1 VAGIKSRETLVSQ
14 SSKKTFDDV
23 QAAFK
28 SGAILRSSSREL
40 EQLLVA
46 AGAEPIADPAARA
59 QAHEMSETMRRLL
72 EAKAQPARSKL
83 ALLATI
89 LALAALLWT
98 GAQAYSSRTVHSA
111 LTESTAEM
119 GDYIRATNRDSWT
132 GDPRMQVTVEELAR
146 RAPSLSKGTLQAWW
160 AGEEARKVQKLE
172 ELAKRQMLAGDRDG
186 AVRSTKRADAIR
198 SGIDSLASFE
208 KPPEG

>member
-1 VAGIKSRETLVSQ
+1 MSQ

-23 QAAFK
+23 QAAFE
-28 SGAILRSSSREL
+28 SRAILRCSIREL

-46 AGAEPIADPAARA
+46 ASAEPISDGAARA
-59 QAHEMSETMRRLL
+59 RAHEMSETMRRLL
-72 EAKAQPARSKL
+72 EAKAQPKRSKL
-83 ALLATI
+83 ALLAAI
-89 LALAALLWT
+89 LALAALLCS
-98 GAQAYSSRTVHSA
+98 GAQAYYARAAYAA
-111 LTESTAEM
+111 LTESSAEM

-132 GDPRMQVTVEELAR
+132 GDPRMQVTIEELAR

-172 ELAKRQMLAGDRDG
+172 AHAKRQMLAGDREG
-186 AVRSTKRADAIR
+186 AARSTKRADAIR

-208 KPPEG
+208 KPPKG